1 MHRVGSVVFLILA
14 TLPCLGI
21 TIAINDPNISYAS
34 PSAVVMQAQFRPSS
48 GADVHLSPY
57 DGVGG
62 AGTTAVTADLGTFA
76 NVKNTLYNFTLTNN
90 FAGSSLLF
98 SLTPAAGGAT
108 TDLIWGTG
116 GTPTLTAP
124 DANAYGPQSRG
135 YNALEL
141 LLVTPQG
148 NNSGTLSNLQF
159 LIDGQAQPQTYTSA
173 GFYTGSFS
181 GSNPGL
187 LTPQW
192 IVVNSSFNLAEQ
204 NWTLSGQILLSATGN
219 NEGVAFR
226 INGRS
231 VDAASI
237 ETPEP
242 SAYLFMA
249 TVAGALYWR
258 RRKLSA
264 GTPKRRSPE

>member
-1 MHRVGSVVFLILA
+1 MGWLLLA
-14 TLPCLGI
+14 ALPCQGI
-21 TIAINDPNISYAS
+21 TIALNDPNISYAS
-34 PSAVVMQAQFRPSS
+34 PSAVVMQAQFRPSA
-48 GADVHLSPY
+48 GADAHLSPY

-62 AGTTAVTADLGTFA
+62 AGTTAVNSNLGTFSS
-76 NVKNTLYNFTLTNN
+76 VKNTLYNFTLTNN
-90 FAGSSLLF
+90 SAGSSLVF
-98 SLTPAAGGAT
+98 SLTPAVGGT
-108 TDLIWGTG
+108 TTNLIWGVG

-124 DANAYGPQSRG
+124 DASAYGPQSRR

-148 NNSGTLSNLQF
+148 NNSGTLDNLQF
-159 LIDGQAQPQTYTSA
+159 QIDGQAQPQTYTSA

-181 GSNPGL
+181 GSSPGL
-187 LTPQW
+187 LSPQW
-192 IVVNSSFNLAEQ
+192 IVVNSSFNLAQQ
-204 NWTLSGQILLSATGN
+204 NWTLSGQIRLNATGN

-231 VDAASI
+231 VDAAFA
-237 ETPEP
+237 EVPEP

-258 RRKLSA
+258 RRKLNA
-264 GTPKRRSPE
+264 GTPTRQSPE

>member
-1 MHRVGSVVFLILA
+1 MLA
-14 TLPCLGI
+14 ALPCLGI

-34 PSAVVMQAQFRPSS
+34 PSAVVMQAQFRPSA
-48 GADVHLSPY
+48 GADAHLSPY
-57 DGVGG
+57 DGIGSP
-62 AGTTAVTADLGTFA
+62 GTTAVTADLGPFA
-76 NVKNTLYNFTLTNN
+76 SIKNTLYNFTLTNN
-90 FAGSSLLF
+90 YAGSNLIF

-108 TDLIWGTG
+108 TNLIWGAG
-116 GTPTLTAP
+116 GTPTLAAP
-124 DANAYGPQSRG
+124 DGNSYGPQARG

-148 NNSGTLSNLQF
+148 NNSGTLANLQF
-159 LIDGQAQPQTYTSA
+159 LIGGQAQPQTYTSA
-173 GFYTGSFS
+173 GFYTGSFT

-192 IVVNSSFNLAEQ
+192 IVLNSSFNLAQQ
-204 NWTLSGQILLSATGN
+204 NWTLSGQIRLNATGN

-231 VDAASI
+231 VDAAFA
-237 ETPEP
+237 EVPEP
-242 SAYLFMA
+242 SAYIFMA

-264 GTPKRRSPE
+264 GTPKRQFLE